1 MIVQHAVPGRS
12 MDQPTSEDS
21 DAGATTGVAAGATP
35 GARARA
41 AAGGAATR
49 VEWDALYADLAPR
62 VYNYFRYRLGGEADV
77 EDLTSRTFEKAWRS
91 RSHYRHDVAGFS
103 TWLFKIA
110 QNVGFDYRA
119 SRRNHLPLEAA
130 IDIPVEGTPERHA
143 ELRSDLARLA
153 VLTANLP
160 ARERELIALKYGA
173 SLNNRLIAE
182 LTGLSESNVG
192 TVLHRLVK
200 ILRAQ
205 WYADVGTRDE

>member
-1 MIVQHAVPGRS
+1 
-12 MDQPTSEDS
+12 MDQLSAEELDTR
-21 DAGATTGVAAGATP
+21 GA
-35 GARARA
+35 
-41 AAGGAATR
+41 
-49 VEWDALYADLAPR
+49 WNALYADLAPR
-62 VYNYFRYRLGGEADV
+62 VYNYFRYRLGSEAAI

-91 RSHYRHDVAGFS
+91 RASYRHDLAGFS

-110 QNVGFDYRA
+110 QNVAIDYRA
-119 SRRNHLPLEAA
+119 ARRSHLPLEAA
-130 IDIPVEGTPERHA
+130 LDVTTDGTPERHA

-153 VLTANLP
+153 ALTAGLP

-200 ILRAQ
+200 TLRTQ
-205 WYADVGTRDE
+205 WYGDVSTLDE

>member
-1 MIVQHAVPGRS
+1 MFVEQAVPGRS
-12 MDQPTSEDS
+12 MDQLSAEELDTR
-21 DAGATTGVAAGATP
+21 GA
-35 GARARA
+35 
-41 AAGGAATR
+41 
-49 VEWDALYADLAPR
+49 WNALYADLAPR
-62 VYNYFRYRLGGEADV
+62 VYNYFRYRLGCEADV

-91 RSHYRHDVAGFS
+91 RASYRHDLAGFS

-110 QNVGFDYRA
+110 QNVGVDYRA
-119 SRRNHLPLEAA
+119 ARRSHLPIEAA
-130 IDIPVEGTPERHA
+130 LDIATEGTPERHA

-153 VLTANLP
+153 ALTAGLP

-200 ILRAQ
+200 TLRTQ
-205 WYADVGTRDE
+205 WYGDVSTLDE

>member
-1 MIVQHAVPGRS
+1 MIVLHVVPDRS
-12 MDQPTSEDS
+12 MDRLST
-21 DAGATTGVAAGATP
+21 
-35 GARARA
+35 
-41 AAGGAATR
+41 
-49 VEWDALYADLAPR
+49 ALYADLAPR

-91 RSHYRHDVAGFS
+91 RAHYRHDIAGFS

-110 QNVGFDYRA
+110 QNVGVDYRA
-119 SRRNHLPLEAA
+119 TRRSHLPLEAA
-130 IDIPVEGTPERHA
+130 INVAIDGTPERHA

-153 VLTANLP
+153 ALTANLP
-160 ARERELIALKYGA
+160 SRERELIALKYGA

-200 ILRAQ
+200 TLRTQ
-205 WYADVGTRDE
+205 WYGDVSSSDE